1 MGVAFQISKL
11 GTVNQKRNFINRFT
25 TVAPKLA
32 SNRCSLTFY
41 RALIV
46 NQNFQAVNLT
56 NFKAFFGIFF
66 PCWASL
72 TENLACEKSEL
83 IATVQHLLFCAN

>member
-46 NQNFQAVNLT
+46 NQNF
-56 NFKAFFGIFF
+56 
-66 PCWASL
+66 
-72 TENLACEKSEL
+72 
-83 IATVQHLLFCAN
+83 